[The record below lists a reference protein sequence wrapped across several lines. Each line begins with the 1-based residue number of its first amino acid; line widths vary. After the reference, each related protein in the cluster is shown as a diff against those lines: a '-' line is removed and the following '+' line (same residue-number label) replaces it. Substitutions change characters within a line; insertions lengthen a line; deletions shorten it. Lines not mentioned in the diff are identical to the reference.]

1 MSSRNKCILK
11 CRCAGNSLKGTRGK
25 TLFSVGLT
33 YKQLEH
39 REISYSYLTLETTLC
54 PTCAGALGYLVV
66 YFNAASSLLN
76 INKGYRMIST
86 VLDNGL
92 AALGSTE

>member
-11 CRCAGNSLKGTRGK
+11 CRCAGNNLKGTRGK

-33 YKQLEH
+33 YKWLEH
-39 REISYSYLTLETTLC
+39 REISYSFLTLETTLY
-54 PTCAGALGYLVV
+54 PTCAGALGYFVV
-66 YFNAASSLLN
+66 YFSVASSLLN

-92 AALGSTE
+92 AALESTE

>member
-1 MSSRNKCILK
+1 M
-11 CRCAGNSLKGTRGK
+11 
-25 TLFSVGLT
+25 FSVGFT

-39 REISYSYLTLETTLC
+39 REISYSFLTLETTLY
-54 PTCAGALGYLVV
+54 PTCAGAFGYLVV
-66 YFNAASSLLN
+66 YFSVVASSLLN

-92 AALGSTE
+92 AALESTE